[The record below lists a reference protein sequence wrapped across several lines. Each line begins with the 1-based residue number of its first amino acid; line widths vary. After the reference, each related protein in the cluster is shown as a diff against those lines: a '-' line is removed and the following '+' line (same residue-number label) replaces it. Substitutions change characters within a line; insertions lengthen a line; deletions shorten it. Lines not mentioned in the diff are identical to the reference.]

1 MVNFIPDQL
10 FITKTSVVYP
20 PFKNGLY
27 LEEYFLNYMA
37 TKNKTTDKNGRL
49 FIPALWTNFQIE
61 QWFPQRRDYM
71 QNVLNKWISENP
83 STNGYFVVVQHD
95 DGPMLRLPTNTTIYG
110 ACNGQIPL
118 PLIYEDL
125 QHKLENNLK
134 NPISFKNKTTLCSF
148 VGSVT
153 HNVRKSIIDMYQRN
167 HRFKFS
173 LRQGWTNQVQV
184 DHQQLFIDYT
194 LNSKFALAPR
204 GYGKSSFR
212 FFEILKLGC
221 IPVYVWDDKEWLPYK
236 DVLDYDKFCVS
247 IHVSELEI
255 LEDILMSIS
264 EKSYNKM
271 LAEYEKIK
279 HMFEMPYMCEYIC
292 GNGQEEKSN
301 KNALPV
307 PLPADT
313 LPVPLPIQ
321 ESTLGTGMFR
331 IPIIEEDNDEDK
343 KLDESDT
350 INITFETEPIIERKY
365 CPKVLLVAIAI
376 GQQYLQKYNQIF
388 RRSHEAYAKKHGYDF
403 KVIDQFID
411 PTYQSSPM
419 SLFYQKMLVSDTNY
433 DFVIFIDSD
442 ILINITAP
450 AIHLSVN
457 FGDNIGI
464 VDEYSQ
470 PTPDLR
476 LKIQKMMGWETSAVD
491 YYKLCGLDL
500 DTKIV
505 LNSGVLVIQ
514 PKKHMKLLEFVYK
527 TYLPRSISH
536 HRGPH
541 YEQTSLGY
549 ELQTKSRFV
558 LLNNRWNAI
567 WALHKT
573 AGANLGEFFR
583 NNYFIHFA
591 GNTDINMAPNLE
603 QLNRYT

>member
-1 MVNFIPDQL
+1 MRFIPDQL
-10 FITKTSVVYP
+10 FITKTNVTYP
-20 PFKNGLY
+20 PFKNGMY
-27 LEEYFLNYMA
+27 MEEYFLNYMA
-37 TKNKTTDKNGRL
+37 TNNKTTDKNGRL
-49 FIPALWTNFQIE
+49 YIPALWTNFQIE

-71 QNVLNKWISENP
+71 QNVLDKWISENP
-83 STNGYFVVVQHD
+83 SANGYFVVVQHD
-95 DGPMLRLPTNTTIYG
+95 DGPMLRLPPNTTIYG

-125 QHKLENNLK
+125 QHKLENLCK
-134 NPISFKNKTTLCSF
+134 NKLMFKYKTTLCSF

-167 HRFKFS
+167 PRFKFS

-194 LNSKFALAPR
+194 RNSKFALAPR

-212 FFEILKLGC
+212 FFEIFKLGC

-255 LEDILMSIS
+255 LDEILMSIN
-264 EKSYNKM
+264 EKKYNQM

-292 GNGQEEKSN
+292 GQNIVES
-301 KNALPV
+301 
-307 PLPADT
+307 T
-313 LPVPLPIQ
+313 LPVQ
-321 ESTLGTGMFR
+321 EATLGTGTFG
-331 IPIIEEDNDEDK
+331 IPIVEEETKENESTIDEG
-343 KLDESDT
+343 DT
-350 INITFETEPIIERKY
+350 INITFDEEKPIPK
-365 CPKVLLVAIAI
+365 PSAKVLLVAIAI
-376 GQQYLQKYNQIF
+376 GQQYLQQYNRVF
-388 RRSHEAYAKKHGYDF
+388 RRSHQAYAKKHGYDF

-411 PTYQSSPM
+411 ATYQSSHM
-419 SLFYQKMLVSDTNY
+419 SLFYQKMLVSDMSY
-433 DFVIFIDSD
+433 DFVVFIDSD
-442 ILINITAP
+442 IFINISAP
-450 AIHLSVN
+450 AIHLSEG
-457 FGDNIGI
+457 FGNNIGI

-476 LKIQKMMGWETSAVD
+476 LKIQKMMGWEPNAHE
-491 YYKLCGLDL
+491 YYKLCGMDL

-514 PKKHMKLLEFVYK
+514 PKKHKDLLECVYK

-549 ELQTKSRFV
+549 ELQTQQRYI

-567 WALHKT
+567 WALHKMT
-573 AGANLGEFFR
+573 GANLEEFFR

-591 GNTDINMAPNLE
+591 GNTDIHLAPNLDR
-603 QLNRYT
+603 LNKY

>member
-1 MVNFIPDQL
+1 MRFIPDQL
-10 FITKTSVVYP
+10 FITKTNVTYP

-37 TKNKTTDKNGRL
+37 TNNKTTDKNGRL
-49 FIPALWTNFQIE
+49 YIPALWTNFQIE
-61 QWFPQRRDYM
+61 QWFPQRRDHM
-71 QNVLNKWISENP
+71 QNVLDKWISENP
-83 STNGYFVVVQHD
+83 SKGGYFVVVQHD
-95 DGPMLRLPTNTTIYG
+95 DGPMLRLPPNTTIYG

-125 QHKLENNLK
+125 QHKLENLCK
-134 NPISFKNKTTLCSF
+134 NKLMFKYKTTLCSF

-153 HNVRKSIIDMYQRN
+153 HNVRKSIIDMYQHN
-167 HRFKFS
+167 PRFKFS

-194 LNSKFALAPR
+194 RNSKFALAPR

-221 IPVYVWDDKEWLPYK
+221 IPIYVWDDKEWLPYK

-255 LEDILMSIS
+255 LDEILMSIS
-264 EKSYNKM
+264 EKKYNHM

-292 GNGQEEKSN
+292 GQNNTENIVQE
-301 KNALPV
+301 A
-307 PLPADT
+307 
-313 LPVPLPIQ
+313 
-321 ESTLGTGMFR
+321 TLGTGTFR
-331 IPIIEEDNDEDK
+331 IPIVQQETKEDQPSVDEV
-343 KLDESDT
+343 DT
-350 INITFETEPIIERKY
+350 INITFDEVEPIVKTKY
-365 CPKVLLVAIAI
+365 CTKVLLVAIAI
-376 GQQYLQKYNQIF
+376 GQQYLQQYNRVF

-411 PTYQSSPM
+411 ATHQSSPM
-419 SLFYQKMLVSDTNY
+419 SLFYQKMLVSDDNY

-450 AIHLSVN
+450 AIHLSDN

-476 LKIQKMMGWETSAVD
+476 LKIQKMMGWEPNANE

-514 PKKHMKLLEFVYK
+514 PKKHKNLLEYVYK

-549 ELQTKSRFV
+549 ELQTQQRYV

-567 WALHKT
+567 WALHKMT
-573 AGANLGEFFR
+573 GANLEEFFR

-591 GNTDINMAPNLE
+591 GNTDINMAPNLD

>member
-1 MVNFIPDQL
+1 MVSFIPDQL
-10 FITKTSVVYP
+10 FITKTNVVYP

-27 LEEYFLNYMA
+27 MEEYFLNYMA
-37 TKNKTTDKNGRL
+37 KNNKTTDKEGRL

-83 STNGYFVVVQHD
+83 SANGYFVVVQHD
-95 DGPMLRLPTNTTIYG
+95 DGPMLRLPPNTIIYG

-125 QHKLENNLK
+125 QNKLENHSK
-134 NPISFKNKTTLCSF
+134 NKLSFKYKTTLCSF

-153 HNVRKSIIDMYQRN
+153 HNVRKSIIDRYQRN
-167 HRFKFS
+167 SNFKFS
-173 LRQGWTNQVQV
+173 LREGWTNQVNV
-184 DHQQLFIDYT
+184 NHQQLFIDYT
-194 LNSKFALAPR
+194 RNSKFALAPR

-247 IHVSELEI
+247 IHVSELDI

-279 HMFEMPYMCEYIC
+279 HMFEMPFMCEYIC
-292 GNGQEEKSN
+292 GQNN
-301 KNALPV
+301 PV
-307 PLPADT
+307 PLPT
-313 LPVPLPIQ
+313 Q
-321 ESTLGTGMFR
+321 EATLGTGVFR
-331 IPIIEEDNDEDK
+331 IPIIEEDQPTVG
-343 KLDESDT
+343 ESDT
-350 INITFETEPIIERKY
+350 INITFETEPIKTEPTTKY

-376 GQQYLQKYNQIF
+376 GEQYLQQYNHVF

-411 PTYQSSPM
+411 ATYQSSPM

-450 AIHLSVN
+450 AIHLSEN

-491 YYKLCGLDL
+491 YYKLCELDL

-514 PKKHMKLLEFVYK
+514 PKKHKKLLEYVYK
-527 TYLPRSISH
+527 TYLPRSITH
-536 HRGPH
+536 QRGPH

-549 ELQTKSRFV
+549 ELQMHRRHI

-567 WALHKT
+567 WALHKM

-591 GNTDINMAPNLE
+591 GNTDINMAPNLD

>member
-1 MVNFIPDQL
+1 
-10 FITKTSVVYP
+10 
-20 PFKNGLY
+20 
-27 LEEYFLNYMA
+27 
-37 TKNKTTDKNGRL
+37 
-49 FIPALWTNFQIE
+49 
-61 QWFPQRRDYM
+61 M

-83 STNGYFVVVQHD
+83 SSNGYFVVVQHD
-95 DGPMLRLPTNTTIYG
+95 DGPMLRLPPNTIIYG
-110 ACNGQIPL
+110 ACNGEIPL

-125 QHKLENNLK
+125 QNKLENLSK
-134 NPISFKNKTTLCSF
+134 NKLSFKYKTTLCSF

-153 HNVRKSIIDMYQRN
+153 HNVRKSIIDIYQRN
-167 HRFKFS
+167 SRFKFS

-184 DHQQLFIDYT
+184 DHQQIFIDYT
-194 LNSKFALAPR
+194 RNSKFALAPR

-212 FFEILKLGC
+212 FFEIFKLGC

-247 IHVSELEI
+247 IHVSELDI

-279 HMFEMPYMCEYIC
+279 HMFDMPFMCEYIC
-292 GNGQEEKSN
+292 GQNNQVP
-301 KNALPV
+301 LPV
-307 PLPADT
+307 PLPADALPADALPADA
-313 LPVPLPIQ
+313 LPVPLPTQ
-321 ESTLGTGMFR
+321 EATLGTGVFC
-331 IPIIEEDNDEDK
+331 IPIIEEDKSTNDK
-343 KLDESDT
+343 SDI
-350 INITFETEPIIERKY
+350 INITFDEVREPKVEPTKKY
-365 CPKVLLVAIAI
+365 NPKVLLVAIAI
-376 GQQYLQKYNQIF
+376 GEQYLQKYNQIF
-388 RRSHEAYAKKHGYDF
+388 RRSHEAYAKKHEYDF

-411 PTYQSSPM
+411 ATYQSSPM

-450 AIHLSVN
+450 AIHLSEN

-470 PTPDLR
+470 PTPELR

-514 PKKHMKLLEFVYK
+514 PKKHKKLLEYVYE
-527 TYLPRSISH
+527 TYLPRSITH
-536 HRGPH
+536 QRGPH

-549 ELQTKSRFV
+549 ELQTDRRYT

-567 WALHKT
+567 WALHKMT
-573 AGANLGEFFR
+573 GANLEQFFR

-591 GNTDINMAPNLE
+591 GNTDINMAPNLD

>member
-1 MVNFIPDQL
+1 MVSFIPDPL
-10 FITKTSVVYP
+10 FITKTNVVYP

-27 LEEYFLNYMA
+27 MEEYFLNYMA
-37 TKNKTTDKNGRL
+37 KNNKSTDKNGRL

-61 QWFPQRRDYM
+61 QWFPQRRDHM

-83 STNGYFVVVQHD
+83 SSNGYFVVVQHD
-95 DGPMLRLPTNTTIYG
+95 DGPMLRLPPNTIIYG
-110 ACNGQIPL
+110 ACNGEIPL

-125 QHKLENNLK
+125 QNKLENLSK
-134 NPISFKNKTTLCSF
+134 NKLSFKYKTTLCSF

-153 HNVRKSIIDMYQRN
+153 HNVRKSIIDIYQRN
-167 HRFKFS
+167 SRFKFS

-184 DHQQLFIDYT
+184 DHQQIFIDYT
-194 LNSKFALAPR
+194 RNSKFALAPR

-212 FFEILKLGC
+212 FFEIFKLGC

-247 IHVSELEI
+247 IHVSELDI

-279 HMFEMPYMCEYIC
+279 HMFDMPFMCEYIC
-292 GNGQEEKSN
+292 GQNNQVP
-301 KNALPV
+301 LPV
-307 PLPADT
+307 PLPT
-313 LPVPLPIQ
+313 Q
-321 ESTLGTGMFR
+321 EATLGTGVFC
-331 IPIIEEDNDEDK
+331 IPIIEEDKSTNDK
-343 KLDESDT
+343 SNI
-350 INITFETEPIIERKY
+350 INITFDEVREPKVEPTKKY
-365 CPKVLLVAIAI
+365 NPKVLLVAIAI
-376 GQQYLQKYNQIF
+376 GEQYLQKYNQIF
-388 RRSHEAYAKKHGYDF
+388 RRSHEAYAKKHEYDF

-411 PTYQSSPM
+411 ATYQSSPM

-450 AIHLSVN
+450 AIHLSEN

-470 PTPDLR
+470 PTPELR
-476 LKIQKMMGWETSAVD
+476 LKIQNMMGWETSAVD

-505 LNSGVLVIQ
+505 LNSGVIVIQ
-514 PKKHMKLLEFVYK
+514 PKKHKKLLEYVYE
-527 TYLPRSISH
+527 TYLPRSITH
-536 HRGPH
+536 QRGPH

-549 ELQTKSRFV
+549 ELQTDRRYT

-567 WALHKT
+567 WALHKMT
-573 AGANLGEFFR
+573 GTNLEQFFR

-591 GNTDINMAPNLE
+591 GNTDINMAPNLD

>member
-1 MVNFIPDQL
+1 MVRFIPDQL
-10 FITKTSVVYP
+10 FITKTNVVYP
-20 PFKNGLY
+20 PFKNGMY
-27 LEEYFLNYMA
+27 MEEYFLNYMA
-37 TKNKTTDKNGRL
+37 TNNKSTDKDGRL
-49 FIPALWTNFQIE
+49 YIPALWTNFQIE
-61 QWFPQRRDYM
+61 QWFPQRRDHM
-71 QNVLNKWISENP
+71 QNVLDKWISENP
-83 STNGYFVVVQHD
+83 SKAGYFVVVQHD
-95 DGPMLRLPTNTTIYG
+95 DGPMLRLPTNTTVYG

-125 QHKLENNLK
+125 QHKLENSCK
-134 NPISFKNKTTLCSF
+134 NKLMFKYKTTLCSF

-167 HRFKFS
+167 PRFKFS

-184 DHQQLFIDYT
+184 DHQQLFIDHT
-194 LNSKFALAPR
+194 RNSKFALAPR

-221 IPVYVWDDKEWLPYK
+221 IPIYVWDDKEWLPYK

-247 IHVSELEI
+247 IHVSEIEI
-255 LEDILMSIS
+255 LDEILMSIS
-264 EKSYNKM
+264 EKTYNKM

-292 GNGQEEKSN
+292 GNKQEEKSN

-307 PLPADT
+307 
-313 LPVPLPIQ
+313 Q
-321 ESTLGTGMFR
+321 EATLGTGMFR
-331 IPIIEEDNDEDK
+331 IPIVEEDQAS
-343 KLDESDT
+343 LDYGDT
-350 INITFETEPIIERKY
+350 INITFETEPIKTKPINKY

-376 GQQYLQKYNQIF
+376 GQQYLQQYNHVF

-411 PTYQSSPM
+411 ATYQSSPM
-419 SLFYQKMLVSDTNY
+419 SLFYQKMLVSDMAY
-433 DFVIFIDSD
+433 EFVIFIDSD

-450 AIHLSVN
+450 AIHLSEN

-470 PTPDLR
+470 PIPDLR
-476 LKIQKMMGWETSAVD
+476 LKIQKMMGWETCATD

-514 PKKHMKLLEFVYK
+514 PKKHKDLLEYVYK
-527 TYLPRSISH
+527 TYLPRSIAH
-536 HRGPH
+536 QRGPH

-549 ELQTKSRFV
+549 ELQTQRRYT

-567 WALHKT
+567 WALHKMT
-573 AGANLGEFFR
+573 GANLEVVFR

-591 GNTDINMAPNLE
+591 GNTDINMAPNLD
-603 QLNRYT
+603 QLNRYS

>member
-1 MVNFIPDQL
+1 MRFIPDQL
-10 FITKTSVVYP
+10 FITKTNVVYP
-20 PFKNGLY
+20 PFKNGMY

-37 TKNKTTDKNGRL
+37 TKNKSTDKDGRL
-49 FIPALWTNFQIE
+49 YIPALWTNFQIE

-71 QNVLNKWISENP
+71 QNVLNTWISENP
-83 STNGYFVVVQHD
+83 SANGYFVVVQHD
-95 DGPMLRLPTNTTIYG
+95 DGPMLRLPPNTIIYG

-125 QHKLENNLK
+125 QHKLENRCK
-134 NPISFKNKTTLCSF
+134 NPMSFKYKTILCSF

-167 HRFKFS
+167 PRYKFS

-184 DHQQLFIDYT
+184 DHQKLFIEYT

-255 LEDILMSIS
+255 LDEILMSVS
-264 EKSYNKM
+264 EKKYNQM

-279 HMFEMPYMCEYIC
+279 HMFEMPYMCQYIC
-292 GNGQEEKSN
+292 GQNESIKEN
-301 KNALPV
+301 IIDA
-307 PLPADT
+307 T
-313 LPVPLPIQ
+313 LPVPLPVPDA
-321 ESTLGTGMFR
+321 TLGTGSFR
-331 IPIIEEDNDEDK
+331 IPIVQQETKEDQPVVDDK
-343 KLDESDT
+343 DT
-350 INITFETEPIIERKY
+350 INITFEAEPEVETIVK
-365 CPKVLLVAIAI
+365 PSTKVLLVAIAI
-376 GQQYLQKYNQIF
+376 GQQYLQQYNHVF
-388 RRSHEAYAKKHGYDF
+388 RRSHEAYAKKHKYDF
-403 KVIDQFID
+403 KVIDHFID
-411 PTYQSSPM
+411 PTYQSSHM

-442 ILINITAP
+442 ILINISAP
-450 AIHLSVN
+450 AIHLSEG

-470 PTPDLR
+470 PTPEIR
-476 LKIQKMMGWETSAVD
+476 LKIQKMMGWEPNAHE
-491 YYKLCGLDL
+491 YYKLCGLHL

-514 PKKHMKLLEFVYK
+514 PKKHKDILESVYK
-527 TYLPRSISH
+527 NYLPRSISH

-549 ELQTKSRFV
+549 ELQTQHRYV

-567 WALHKT
+567 WGLHKMT
-573 AGANLGEFFR
+573 GANLEEFFR

-591 GNTDINMAPNLE
+591 GNTDIHMAPNLDR
-603 QLNRYT
+603 LNRYT